1 MKIFRSLFAKQ
12 QPDLRQVVT
21 KDQEQQ
27 SHEHRYHGAD
37 GHLIAQPCAEGDRP
51 AEQRYGRAEPQQHR
65 PQYRIPIFLRLTAL
79 GVKADEMQCQN
90 KQRQAEHSG
99 GTR

>member
-1 MKIFRSLFAKQ
+1 MVSF
-12 QPDLRQVVT
+12 QPLPI
-21 KDQEQQ
+21 
-27 SHEHRYHGAD
+27 

-79 GVKADEMQCQN
+79 GVKADEMQYQN